1 MITDILF
8 KSQIIYSKKDIFCAR
23 HILFYQH
30 ICKRGYKEAAPK
42 VFNKKSSHTSRWIQR
57 QISDRYVLRAKN
69 DNYRSRAAYK
79 LIELDNKYLFLKKN
93 KIILDIGCYP
103 GSWCQVILERTK
115 NYGNKIIG
123 IDKKI
128 MDPISSVYF
137 IQGEIGKD
145 NIDNKNNINNIN
157 YIDNNNNKN
166 SVDYKLREILQ
177 DKKIDV
183 ILSDA
188 AIPCIGNKIDDH
200 LNSCELTLSITHF
213 MEQYINIGGTYIV
226 KMYLG
231 SQTNNLKTYLK
242 SIFQFVHT
250 AKPKASRNESREI
263 YLVCTNFMGRKKIT
277 EDIQIKGS
285 FSSKEGY
292 F

>member
-1 MITDILF
+1 MICDILF
-8 KSQIIYSKKDIFCAR
+8 KRQIIYNKKDIFY
-23 HILFYQH
+23 IKYISFYQH
-30 ICKRGYKEAAPK
+30 ICKRGYKESAAK
-42 VFNKKSSHTSRWIQR
+42 VFNKKSSHTSTWIQR

-115 NYGNKIIG
+115 NYRNKIIG
-123 IDKKI
+123 IDKNI
-128 MDPISSVYF
+128 MDPIPNVYF
-137 IQGEIGKD
+137 IQGEIGVD
-145 NIDNKNNINNIN
+145 NIDNKKNIN
-157 YIDNNNNKN
+157 YIDNNNKN

-188 AIPCIGNKIDDH
+188 ARPCIGNKIDDH

-213 MEQYINIGGTYIV
+213 MEQYINIGGIYIV

-231 SQTNNLKTYLK
+231 SQTNNFKTYLK
-242 SIFQFVHT
+242 GIFQFVHT
-250 AKPKASRNESREI
+250 TKPKASRKESREI
-263 YLVCTNFMGRKKIT
+263 YLVCRNFIGRKKIT
-277 EDIQIKGS
+277 QDIQIKGS

-292 F
+292 Y